1 MRKYNLYELI
11 EVWKGCSQ
19 EFKMSKNDEREKI
32 DSIIF
37 KSLVW
42 SLRVLTYTRPNII
55 FGVGLMSRFL
65 ETPKH

>member
-1 MRKYNLYELI
+1 
-11 EVWKGCSQ
+11 
-19 EFKMSKNDEREKI
+19 MSKNDEREKI

-42 SLRVLTYTRPNII
+42 SLRVLTYTRPNIM
-55 FGVGLMSRFL
+55 FGVGLMSTFL